1 MVKIFIGNLSSTA
14 TAEELRILFEKYGNV
29 SECDIVKN
37 YGFVH
42 MPNTFEA
49 EQAIQN
55 LNQHEMHGWPM
66 NVEISK
72 GRPKATT
79 KLHVSNL
86 GEGVTSNVLRGK
98 FEEFGPV
105 VECDIVKDYAF
116 VHMER
121 MEDAMDAIEKMDNTA
136 FKGKLMSVKLST
148 SRLRTAPGM
157 ADHTG
162 CYVCGKFGHWSK
174 DCHNNNSSARGRS
187 GPGAMAGPSTCDRG
201 SYGMASLPEAEYAAA
216 GGGGGGAAAYSGV
229 GYAGGM
235 LPPAPGMGGYSSEQ
249 ADRYGRAAAAAA
261 AYYPDRSRAYERDNV
276 YSSVDY
282 YQKYRVWPYAS
293 GYGFKERPMSYIPQM
308 PPASSSLAKIPTS
321 ADPYDRQPPLPPSAA
336 AAYCAQDSSAIRR
349 VPVSSASYA
358 YDQTGVSAA
367 SVPRSSYSAAS
378 RPKDPY
384 SSRYAP
390 Y

>member
-14 TAEELRILFEKYGNV
+14 TAEELRVLFEKYGSV

-86 GEGVTSNVLRGK
+86 GEGVTSNVLRAK

-136 FKGKLMSVKLST
+136 FKG
-148 SRLRTAPGM
+148 
-157 ADHTG
+157 
-162 CYVCGKFGHWSK
+162 
-174 DCHNNNSSARGRS
+174 
-187 GPGAMAGPSTCDRG
+187 
-201 SYGMASLPEAEYAAA
+201 
-216 GGGGGGAAAYSGV
+216 
-229 GYAGGM
+229 
-235 LPPAPGMGGYSSEQ
+235 
-249 ADRYGRAAAAAA
+249 
-261 AYYPDRSRAYERDNV
+261 ERQPTWLDSQLTLV
-276 YSSVDY
+276 SDI
-282 YQKYRVWPYAS
+282 RVWVQIC
-293 GYGFKERPMSYIPQM
+293 KKQ
-308 PPASSSLAKIPTS
+308 KV
-321 ADPYDRQPPLPPSAA
+321 LPKSCPCESTFLDWA
-336 AAYCAQDSSAIRR
+336 
-349 VPVSSASYA
+349 V
-358 YDQTGVSAA
+358 
-367 SVPRSSYSAAS
+367 
-378 RPKDPY
+378 
-384 SSRYAP
+384 
-390 Y
+390 